1 MKIGAVLLM
10 LCASMAAQDSNDDVV
25 QAWFGQP
32 LTRKEAAFCQSAKHV
47 NVFVRVRNDG
57 TTAFDNDGNRKISA
71 GVRYPTLA
79 PAYIGQVERLLR
91 SEGYCVYHAVIFE
104 NPQVMEQPSWVPGAA
119 APGTP
124 QAALLHI
131 DTSMALSPTEVS
143 TELEAEPPYV
153 LVNFHAVVGYH
164 MEALS
169 MTARNR
175 WLSLVPEIVGSSLF
189 DNGRST
195 TPPERLITFIDW
207 VANRIPAVKTKL
219 MFEGR
224 ELPKAASCQEVIDK
238 PEVDATLAA
247 ARQNWL
253 KSTEAACRV
262 SSVYFDQDGAMKKC
276 GAK

>member
-1 MKIGAVLLM
+1 MLECDDAVIILGKKKGGFTRIRYAPGHEGFVESSLIREGAPPTGIPSPATPAQESENPSLPSQA
-10 LCASMAAQDSNDDVV
+10 ASNDVV
-25 QAWFGQP
+25 QAPFGEP
-32 LTRKEAAFCQSAKHV
+32 IARKQAPFCQRPKHV
-47 NVFVRVRNDG
+47 NVFIRLRNDG
-57 TTAFDNDGNRKISA
+57 TAFFDDDGNRKISA

-91 SEGYCVYHAVIFE
+91 NEGYCVYHAVIFE
-104 NPQVMEQPSWVPGAA
+104 NPQVMEQPSWVPNAA
-119 APGTP
+119 GPAQFP
-124 QAALLHI
+124 ALLQL
-131 DTSMALSPTEVS
+131 DASMALSPTEVS

-195 TPPERLITFIDW
+195 ASPERLITFIDW
-207 VANRIPAVKTKL
+207 VANRIPSVKTKL

-224 ELPKAASCQEVIDK
+224 ELPQGDSE
-238 PEVDATLAA
+238 L
-247 ARQNWL
+247 
-253 KSTEAACRV
+253 
-262 SSVYFDQDGAMKKC
+262 
-276 GAK
+276 